1 MPRTTTGATSGSST
15 ERARP
20 VIVELIRSLY
30 RYNDWA
36 NGRILDASARL
47 TCEQLLEGGG
57 ASFDS
62 VRDTLVH
69 TMGAEWL
76 YLERWHGR
84 SPRASFAAAD
94 FPDLATIRA
103 RWQTIERDT
112 QAFVATLTEAD
123 LARVVEYTN
132 MQGERW
138 AYPLWQQMI
147 HQVNHATQ
155 HRSEAAVMLTKLG
168 HSPGW
173 LDLLYFVDLV
183 GGPAMGPPP
192 PPPPPPPPGNPA
204 PPPTPP
210 PPPPPPATPARP
222 PSPPPPPP
230 PPRPPHTALR
240 APGSPGRAATPSRND
255 WGKPRAAGG
264 RAARHR
270 RRALRRGRA
279 RAGDA
284 ARRGA
289 ALAPRPRAP
298 GRHRR
303 QARARAARRPARP
316 HRRRRAHRR
325 HHPQPRAGPRRRRA
339 LSAAGRRAR
348 RRALRRRAGGARG
361 RRRSVRRVR
370 RARARRRRL
379 RDAARVPVG
388 GCRGGARGA
397 AALRRHGDEQRRHH
411 HDARGGRRRGA
422 RASGRRHPRALPLSA
437 PDGGRAG
444 DARAGGRATRSAR
457 RRAAPDRLDEMHPH
471 QSHDPRAD
479 LRHSARRAAAH
490 GSRRGR
496 GLRRAGRALPGG
508 HPGAAR
514 GHEARPARE
523 VDRESPREPHGRQP
537 CPRGR
542 LRDRDRL
549 RRRRAHPRHPDGD
562 PRRHRRLRAHGGARP
577 RGIRRRASAR
587 TGPRAVLL
595 PWFL

>member
-69 TMGAEWL
+69 TMGAAWL

-112 QAFVATLTEAD
+112 QAFVAALTEAD

-183 GGPAMGPPP
+183 GGPAM
-192 PPPPPPPPGNPA
+192 A
-204 PPPTPP
+204 PPTPP
-210 PPPPPPATPARP
+210 NAR
-222 PSPPPPPP
+222 
-230 PPRPPHTALR
+230 R
-240 APGSPGRAATPSRND
+240 APGNPGRASIPPNARRAPGNPGRASMPPHARRAPGNPGRAWTPSRND
-255 WGKPRAAGG
+255 WRKPRAAGG

-298 GRHRR
+298 
-303 QARARAARRPARP
+303 
-316 HRRRRAHRR
+316 
-325 HHPQPRAGPRRRRA
+325 
-339 LSAAGRRAR
+339 
-348 RRALRRRAGGARG
+348 
-361 RRRSVRRVR
+361 
-370 RARARRRRL
+370 
-379 RDAARVPVG
+379 
-388 GCRGGARGA
+388 
-397 AALRRHGDEQRRHH
+397 
-411 HDARGGRRRGA
+411 
-422 RASGRRHPRALPLSA
+422 
-437 PDGGRAG
+437 
-444 DARAGGRATRSAR
+444 
-457 RRAAPDRLDEMHPH
+457 
-471 QSHDPRAD
+471 
-479 LRHSARRAAAH
+479 
-490 GSRRGR
+490 
-496 GLRRAGRALPGG
+496 
-508 HPGAAR
+508 
-514 GHEARPARE
+514 
-523 VDRESPREPHGRQP
+523 
-537 CPRGR
+537 
-542 LRDRDRL
+542 
-549 RRRRAHPRHPDGD
+549 
-562 PRRHRRLRAHGGARP
+562 
-577 RGIRRRASAR
+577 
-587 TGPRAVLL
+587 
-595 PWFL
+595 

>member
-112 QAFVATLTEAD
+112 QAFVAALTEAD

-183 GGPAMGPPP
+183 GGPAIAPPP
-192 PPPPPPPPGNPA
+192 PPRPPPPPEPPA
-204 PPPTPP
+204 RPHTPP
-210 PPPPPPATPARP
+210 PPSPPREPPARP
-222 PSPPPPPP
+222 AAPPPPP
-230 PPRPPHTALR
+230 PPR
-240 APGSPGRAATPSRND
+240 G
-255 WGKPRAAGG
+255 PRARPG
-264 RAARHR
+264 
-270 RRALRRGRA
+270 
-279 RAGDA
+279 
-284 ARRGA
+284 
-289 ALAPRPRAP
+289 PRPTRLAKT
-298 GRHRR
+298 HR
-303 QARARAARRPARP
+303 
-316 HRRRRAHRR
+316 
-325 HHPQPRAGPRRRRA
+325 GP
-339 LSAAGRRAR
+339 
-348 RRALRRRAGGARG
+348 
-361 RRRSVRRVR
+361 
-370 RARARRRRL
+370 
-379 RDAARVPVG
+379 
-388 GCRGGARGA
+388 
-397 AALRRHGDEQRRHH
+397 
-411 HDARGGRRRGA
+411 
-422 RASGRRHPRALPLSA
+422 
-437 PDGGRAG
+437 
-444 DARAGGRATRSAR
+444 
-457 RRAAPDRLDEMHPH
+457 
-471 QSHDPRAD
+471 
-479 LRHSARRAAAH
+479 
-490 GSRRGR
+490 
-496 GLRRAGRALPGG
+496 
-508 HPGAAR
+508 
-514 GHEARPARE
+514 
-523 VDRESPREPHGRQP
+523 
-537 CPRGR
+537 
-542 LRDRDRL
+542 
-549 RRRRAHPRHPDGD
+549 
-562 PRRHRRLRAHGGARP
+562 GARP
-577 RGIRRRASAR
+577 PA
-587 TGPRAVLL
+587 
-595 PWFL
+595 

>member
-112 QAFVATLTEAD
+112 QAFVAALTEAD

-183 GGPAMGPPP
+183 GGPDMA
-192 PPPPPPPPGNPA
+192 
-204 PPPTPP
+204 PPTPP
-210 PPPPPPATPARP
+210 PPSRP
-222 PSPPPPPP
+222 
-230 PPRPPHTALR
+230 R
-240 APGSPGRAATPSRND
+240 D
-255 WGKPRAAGG
+255 PRAAPRPASQCTEKHTPG
-264 RAARHR
+264 ARLDTPPR
-270 RRALRRGRA
+270 SSRPGEPGA
-279 RAGDA
+279 RLDA
-284 ARRGA
+284 A
-289 ALAPRPRAP
+289 PR
-298 GRHRR
+298 
-303 QARARAARRPARP
+303 
-316 HRRRRAHRR
+316 
-325 HHPQPRAGPRRRRA
+325 
-339 LSAAGRRAR
+339 S
-348 RRALRRRAGGARG
+348 
-361 RRRSVRRVR
+361 S
-370 RARARRRRL
+370 RL
-379 RDAARVPVG
+379 G
-388 GCRGGARGA
+388 
-397 AALRRHGDEQRRHH
+397 E
-411 HDARGGRRRGA
+411 
-422 RASGRRHPRALPLSA
+422 
-437 PDGGRAG
+437 
-444 DARAGGRATRSAR
+444 
-457 RRAAPDRLDEMHPH
+457 
-471 QSHDPRAD
+471 
-479 LRHSARRAAAH
+479 
-490 GSRRGR
+490 
-496 GLRRAGRALPGG
+496 
-508 HPGAAR
+508 
-514 GHEARPARE
+514 
-523 VDRESPREPHGRQP
+523 
-537 CPRGR
+537 
-542 LRDRDRL
+542 
-549 RRRRAHPRHPDGD
+549 
-562 PRRHRRLRAHGGARP
+562 
-577 RGIRRRASAR
+577 
-587 TGPRAVLL
+587 
-595 PWFL
+595 

>member
-183 GGPAMGPPP
+183 GGPPMGPPP
-192 PPPPPPPPGNPA
+192 PPPPPPPPGTPG
-204 PPPTPP
+204 PPP
-210 PPPPPPATPARP
+210 
-222 PSPPPPPP
+222 PPPPPP
-230 PPRPPHTALR
+230 PPRGPPA
-240 APGSPGRAATPSRND
+240 APPPPPPPPPPPG
-255 WGKPRAAGG
+255 PRAA
-264 RAARHR
+264 
-270 RRALRRGRA
+270 
-279 RAGDA
+279 
-284 ARRGA
+284 
-289 ALAPRPRAP
+289 
-298 GRHRR
+298 
-303 QARARAARRPARP
+303 PA
-316 HRRRRAHRR
+316 
-325 HHPQPRAGPRRRRA
+325 RRRRA

-397 AALRRHGDEQRRHH
+397 AALRRHRDEQRRHH
-411 HDARGGRRRGA
+411 RDARGGRRRGA

-444 DARAGGRATRSAR
+444 DARAGGRAARSAR
-457 RRAAPDRLDEMHPH
+457 RRAAPDRLDEVHPH

-514 GHEARPARE
+514 GHEARPA
-523 VDRESPREPHGRQP
+523 P
-537 CPRGR
+537 
-542 LRDRDRL
+542 
-549 RRRRAHPRHPDGD
+549 
-562 PRRHRRLRAHGGARP
+562 
-577 RGIRRRASAR
+577 
-587 TGPRAVLL
+587 
-595 PWFL
+595 